1 MIKIIA
7 DSTCDLGKE
16 LIEKYGVDIIPLHVH
31 LDDKEYRDGVDISQE
46 ELFKWAEETGKLPKT
61 SAVSLSDTI
70 NKFEEYL
77 EKGYE
82 IICFG
87 ISSKMS
93 STVQIMNLAANQL
106 DAEDKICVID
116 SENIATGI
124 GLLIIEAASMI
135 IDGKSL
141 KEIEK
146 NINLLKKNIKTNFVV
161 DTLEYL
167 YKGGRCSGMAALVG
181 GAIKLH
187 PTIVYEDGS
196 LVAKKKYR
204 GKMTAVVNSM
214 FKDLK
219 DELLKA
225 DKKRVFITHS
235 CRDDVVVDKIYG
247 SIKELNY
254 FDEILIINT
263 GSVVSSHCGP
273 GTCAIIFMGK

>member
-16 LIEKYGVDIIPLHVH
+16 LIKKYGVDIIPLHVH

-46 ELFKWAEETGKLPKT
+46 ELFKWAEEAGKLPKT

-70 NKFEEYL
+70 DKFEEYL

-93 STVQIMNLAANQL
+93 STVQIMNLAVEEL
-106 DAEDKICVID
+106 EAEDKICVID

-135 IDGKSL
+135 TDGKSL
-141 KEIEK
+141 KEIEET
-146 NINLLKKNIKTNFVV
+146 INLLKKNIRTNFVV

-167 YKGGRCSGMAALVG
+167 HKGGRCSGMAAIVG

-187 PTIVYEDGS
+187 PTIVCEDGS

-225 DKKRVFITHS
+225 DKKRVFITH
-235 CRDDVVVDKIYG
+235 CCEDLVVDKIYN
-247 SIKELNY
+247 SIKELDY
-254 FDEILIINT
+254 FDEILITNT

-273 GTCAIIFMGK
+273 GTCAIIFIGK